1 MPEYRF
7 YCFEQDGQVVCSR
20 ANLTLNDDAAA
31 VAHAE
36 KLIDGEAVEVWEGQR
51 LVASLSFHSNSPDLA
66 A

>member
-7 YCFEQDGQVVCSR
+7 YYLEQDGRVVCSR
-20 ANLTLNDDAAA
+20 ANPILDDDATA

-51 LVASLSFHSNSPDLA
+51 LAASVCFQSNPPDLTA
-66 A
+66 